1 MSINVHTQ
9 PFSPKPSILQ
19 IPEYTRSLQVNQT
32 IKCICITFIHICSR
46 SLVSHL
52 DLHFPPRFLYIF
64 ISPLSPAYDVSND
77 YKVVKIESH
86 TSKDKSSSVILLLSF
101 KVFSRWENTESLDF
115 MKFCKWTSSTWD
127 LSEKMTGLWAGHF
140 MHTEQIGRM
149 KCTVETTW
157 SQILIVSQI
166 MSNIRPLFEALYV
179 LVQFF

>member
-9 PFSPKPSILQ
+9 PFSPKPSTLQ

-86 TSKDKSSSVILLLSF
+86 TSKDKSSSVILLLLF
-101 KVFSRWENTESLDF
+101 RGFSRWENTESSHLILWNF
-115 MKFCKWTSSTWD
+115 VNELAAHEIWVRKWQVY
-127 LSEKMTGLWAGHF
+127 GLG
-140 MHTEQIGRM
+140 IL
-149 KCTVETTW
+149 CT
-157 SQILIVSQI
+157 Q
-166 MSNIRPLFEALYV
+166 NK
-179 LVQFF
+179 